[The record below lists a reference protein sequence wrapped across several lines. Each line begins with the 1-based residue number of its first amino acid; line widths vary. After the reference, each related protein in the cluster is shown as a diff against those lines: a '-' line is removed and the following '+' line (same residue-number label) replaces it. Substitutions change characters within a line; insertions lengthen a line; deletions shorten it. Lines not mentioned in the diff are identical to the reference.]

1 VSTNQS
7 TETYKQT
14 IRELSD
20 RIVEAQRPI
29 RILNAIKWDAEVQEA
44 FFAAACREQPPINR
58 AYYERQPLGFDADA
72 KRSEFF
78 GIEHDIQRTLGQ
90 FSPVGNIMRRMCRE
104 YEMTVRMLQARG
116 TPEFSRLSRELYGS
130 PREVFHAGDPTLAD
144 LGVMLSE
151 VLTNVDR
158 SLVIPNEERSITGE
172 EAVELVRARLSN
184 VYPDLD
190 GKVRVVVSDG
200 VVADA
205 AAGADYIKIRRE
217 ARFNERDIKLLV
229 VHEGLVHLGTTLN
242 GLSQPFCTFL
252 SKGPPSST
260 ITQEGLAMLMEVL
273 SFASY
278 PARVRRVTNR
288 IRAVD
293 LAEQGATFVD
303 VFNFF
308 RDQGFADAD
317 SYINTTRVF
326 RGSTPTA
333 GPFTKDICY
342 SKGFILVYNYI
353 MLAIR
358 RGLLDRIPL
367 LFCGKATLEDMR
379 TLAQLVTEGI
389 VSPPKY
395 LPPPIADVSALTAW
409 MCYANFLS
417 RLNLTRIEADYAN
430 IL

>member
-1 VSTNQS
+1 
-7 TETYKQT
+7 
-14 IRELSD
+14 
-20 RIVEAQRPI
+20 
-29 RILNAIKWDAEVQEA
+29 
-44 FFAAACREQPPINR
+44 
-58 AYYERQPLGFDADA
+58 
-72 KRSEFF
+72 
-78 GIEHDIQRTLGQ
+78 
-90 FSPVGNIMRRMCRE
+90 
-104 YEMTVRMLQARG
+104 
-116 TPEFSRLSRELYGS
+116 
-130 PREVFHAGDPTLAD
+130 
-144 LGVMLSE
+144 
-151 VLTNVDR
+151 
-158 SLVIPNEERSITGE
+158 
-172 EAVELVRARLSN
+172 
-184 VYPDLD
+184 
-190 GKVRVVVSDG
+190 
-200 VVADA
+200 
-205 AAGADYIKIRRE
+205 
-217 ARFNERDIKLLV
+217 
-229 VHEGLVHLGTTLN
+229 
-242 GLSQPFCTFL
+242 
-252 SKGPPSST
+252 
-260 ITQEGLAMLMEVL
+260 
-273 SFASY
+273 
-278 PARVRRVTNR
+278 
-288 IRAVD
+288 
-293 LAEQGATFVD
+293 VD

-379 TLAQLVTEGI
+379 TLAQLVAEGI